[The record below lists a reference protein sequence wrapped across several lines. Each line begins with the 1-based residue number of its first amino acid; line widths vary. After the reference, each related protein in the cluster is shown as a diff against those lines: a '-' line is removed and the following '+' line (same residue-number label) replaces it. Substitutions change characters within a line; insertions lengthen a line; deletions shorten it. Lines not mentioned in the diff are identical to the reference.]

1 MKKLKELRKKNNLT
15 QVQVAKYLNT
25 THQTYNNYEKE
36 KFEPSIDMLIKL
48 ADLFHTSV
56 DNLIRDNESE
66 IKQNEHPKLS
76 ETLIKKLENL
86 NEYNLMKVEGYIE
99 NMLEEQSR
107 RDKNG

>member
-1 MKKLKELRKKNNLT
+1 MNLIKIRKKHGYS
-15 QVQVAKYLNT
+15 QKDIAKKINVS
-25 THQTYNNYEKE
+25 QGTYSKYENGIADPTME
-36 KFEPSIDMLIKL
+36 TLIKL